1 MKFDSLRSLLVLAA
15 FVAGTSFAAEPGPA
29 ATVAAADAPAAA
41 TPAAAAA
48 EGEMIAGGDGTKL
61 YLKRDLPAG
70 EPRAMLVIV
79 HGLANHHGLYD
90 DFVVPFRENGVAVY
104 RYDARGHGRS
114 EGRRGYVKSYWE
126 MVDDLRAVVAL
137 AKSEH
142 PGVPVYV
149 LGHSMGGHVS
159 ALCGTKYP
167 GEASG
172 YILCA
177 GVLRYHFMNFGW
189 LPRPEDPES
198 EISPVDAAYGTL
210 HLPGWKEL
218 STFSAEGDDGTLK
231 SISVSILN
239 AFTEGIAYLK
249 KNGKSFTDPVLVL
262 TGNNDM
268 CVSPQDAIDFYQE
281 TGSTD
286 RSLRIY
292 AGVGHFLMADE
303 KGHMIAPDV
312 LSWILDRAAGGTFVD
327 AGI

>member
-1 MKFDSLRSLLVLAA
+1 MKTMHPLILNSALAIALLT
-15 FVAGTSFAAEPGPA
+15 GTALCPNAFAAEPGAQAEAPKPA
-29 ATVAAADAPAAA
+29 AQ
-41 TPAAAAA
+41 
-48 EGEMIAGGDGTKL
+48 GEMIAGGDGTKL
-61 YLKRDLPAG
+61 FLRRDLPDG
-70 EPRAMLVIV
+70 DVRAVLVIV

-90 DFVVPFRENGVAVY
+90 EFVKPFGGHGIAVY

-137 AKSEH
+137 AKKER
-142 PGVPVYV
+142 PGKPVYV

-159 ALCGTKYP
+159 ALHGTKYP

-249 KNGKSFTDPVLVL
+249 KNCKSFTDPVLVL

-292 AGVGHFLMADE
+292 AGVGHFLMAEE
-303 KGHMIAPDV
+303 KGHMIAPEIITWIEDR
-312 LSWILDRAAGGTFVD
+312 LSGGQFVD

>member
-1 MKFDSLRSLLVLAA
+1 MKTMHPLILNSALAIALLT
-15 FVAGTSFAAEPGPA
+15 GTALCPNAFAAESGAQAEAAKPA
-29 ATVAAADAPAAA
+29 AQ
-41 TPAAAAA
+41 
-48 EGEMIAGGDGTKL
+48 GEMIAGGDGTKL
-61 YLKRDLPAG
+61 FLRRDLPDG
-70 EPRAMLVIV
+70 DVRAVLVIV

-90 DFVVPFRENGVAVY
+90 EFVKPFGGHGIAVY

-137 AKSEH
+137 AKKER
-142 PGVPVYV
+142 PGKPVYV

-159 ALCGTKYP
+159 ALHGTKYP

-249 KNGKSFTDPVLVL
+249 KNCKSFTDPVLVL

-281 TGSTD
+281 TGSPD

-292 AGVGHFLMADE
+292 AGVGHFLMAEE
-303 KGHMIAPDV
+303 KGHMIAPEIIT
-312 LSWILDRAAGGTFVD
+312 WIEDRISGGKFVD

>member
-1 MKFDSLRSLLVLAA
+1 MNTTTHKFILAA
-15 FVAGTSFAAEPGPA
+15 AA
-29 ATVAAADAPAAA
+29 VAAACFVSAADTAPAEP
-41 TPAAAAA
+41 PAAEAQ
-48 EGEMIAGGDGTKL
+48 GEMIAGGDGTRL
-61 YLKRDLPAG
+61 FLKRDLPEGDA
-70 EPRAMLVIV
+70 RAVLVIV

-90 DFVVPFRENGVAVY
+90 DFVKPFGKAGIAVY

-126 MVDDLRAVVAL
+126 MVADLRAVVAL
-137 AKSEH
+137 AKAER
-142 PGVPVYV
+142 PGLPVYV

-159 ALCGTKYP
+159 ALYGTKHP
-167 GEASG
+167 GEVSG
-172 YILCA
+172 FILCA

-189 LPRPEDPES
+189 LPRPEDPEA

-239 AFTEGIAYLK
+239 AFSEGIDYLK
-249 KNGKSFTDPVLVL
+249 KNSKAFVDPVLVL

-268 CVSPQDAIDFYQE
+268 CVSPQDAIDFYRE
-281 TGSTD
+281 TGSAD

-292 AGVGHFLMADE
+292 AGVGHFLMAEE
-303 KGHMIAPDV
+303 KGHMIAPEIIT
-312 LSWILDRAAGGTFVD
+312 WIEDRLAGGEFVD